1 MAAAASVAT
10 PPTALETAIRAA
22 SAKYGGVPVDL
33 LEGIWREESGGA
45 YPNPAVN
52 SSGYGGLFGTRN
64 WNASTQA
71 QANTAAS
78 ILATGLTKS
87 GGNIGEAL
95 SYYNSGN
102 LQGGYTSVPGEQT
115 FGTLPPATTKA
126 IAASASPLGAGDSTA
141 NTAQSAVTAV
151 SGAVSGVTGSITS
164 AENAIK
170 FVFSY
175 RFLEILGGGVL
186 ILAGLYVLAR
196 QFQQTFPDPLGV
208 GKRAVAGEQQEKT
221 VVREQR
227 AGEMHTAR
235 VKTEQARATE
245 LRTRTRHRAKVAS
258 NSSKERAKL
267 ERSAYIRGAAD
278 REGF

>member
-1 MAAAASVAT
+1 MASPASPVSSPPAELQAA
-10 PPTALETAIRAA
+10 INAA
-22 SAKYGGVPVDL
+22 SAQYGVPADL
-33 LEGIWREESGGA
+33 LAGIWRIESGGN
-45 YPNPAVN
+45 YPNSYVN

-64 WNASTQA
+64 WNASTTA
-71 QANTAAS
+71 QAATAAQV
-78 ILATGLTKS
+78 LQQGLIKS
-87 GGNIGEAL
+87 GGNVSEAL
-95 SYYNSGN
+95 SYYNSGK
-102 LQGGYTSVPGEQT
+102 LVGGYTSVPGETT
-115 FGTLPPATTKA
+115 FGTVNVASKVLGGATAAPNVTVTTDTNPLTQITKA
-126 IAASASPLGAGDSTA
+126 F
-141 NTAQSAVTAV
+141 
-151 SGAVSGVTGSITS
+151 GSITD
-164 AENAIK
+164 AFN

-208 GKRAVAGEQQEKT
+208 GKRAVEGEKQEQT